1 MLHLHAEH
9 YSKHMLPH
17 ARVCSKLC
25 LSTVAYVQVDVTDAA
40 IVAAAA
46 VVANIAESYIGAVV
60 QGRIEWLT
68 NDLVNVIQISIAAA
82 LAVVAKY
89 ALTSGV

>member
-1 MLHLHAEH
+1 MLFPCVHA
-9 YSKHMLPH
+9 
-17 ARVCSKLC
+17 
-25 LSTVAYVQVDVTDAA
+25 QVDATDAA

-82 LAVVAKY
+82 LAVVAKH
-89 ALTSGV
+89 AVASGL

>member
-1 MLHLHAEH
+1 MKA
-9 YSKHMLPH
+9 
-17 ARVCSKLC
+17 VCAFPC
-25 LSTVAYVQVDVTDAA
+25 VHVQVDATDAA

-89 ALTSGV
+89 ALTSGL